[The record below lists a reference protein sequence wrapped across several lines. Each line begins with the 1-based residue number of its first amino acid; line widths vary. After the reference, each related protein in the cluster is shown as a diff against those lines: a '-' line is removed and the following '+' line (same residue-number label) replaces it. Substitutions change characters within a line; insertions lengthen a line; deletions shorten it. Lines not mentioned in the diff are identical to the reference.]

1 MLRDAAL
8 VGTGALLG
16 ALARYAA
23 EEFLGAGAL
32 TILGVNILGCF
43 LMGWLRP
50 GVFWGRG
57 VLGGF
62 TSFSTFAHLTATAAA
77 AAPPAAA
84 GYLLATLVGCVGAW
98 LLGDR
103 WTR

>member
-8 VGTGALLG
+8 VGAGALLG

-32 TILGVNILGCF
+32 TILWVNILGCF

-62 TSFSTFAHLTATAAA
+62 TSFSTFAHLTAA

-103 WTR
+103 WAR